1 MQQAL
6 PLAPGSTGGR
16 SLADLLARR
25 HPGEDWI
32 AALAKGAV
40 MSRPDVEAILASD
53 DPAPP
58 AILEAASSLEAMLQ
72 PPDPYGQDDIFE
84 ARTNDDQAVMEV
96 DGEAG
101 LTNVPSSK
109 PHPSRSNSRHEMGER
124 KEDCQNDGI

>member
-6 PLAPGSTGGR
+6 PLAPGLATGR
-16 SLADLLARR
+16 SLAEWLASR

-40 MSRPDVEAILASD
+40 MNRPDIEAILASD
-53 DPAPP
+53 EAAPP
-58 AILEAASSLEAMLQ
+58 AIIEAAQNLEAMLQ
-72 PPDPYGQDDIFE
+72 PPNPAGQDDIFE

-101 LTNVPSSK
+101 LNTVPSSK
-109 PHPSRSNSRHEMGER
+109 PHPSKSNSPDEMGER
-124 KEDCQNDGI
+124 KEDYQNDGI